1 MDAARDESRERKA
14 AGAQSTHV
22 CSQQQTERYS
32 RRPDH
37 HLKQLEPNDF
47 VDKRC
52 TAAAGK
58 QQKKQCKGRQWLFAM
73 GFLRFRSHQSFRCD
87 FTTSRGAATECSP
100 ERKPGVG
107 VVFGTPAP

>member
-58 QQKKQCKGRQWLFAM
+58 QQKKQCKVDVVGTGRNGHDWLSPTR
-73 GFLRFRSHQSFRCD
+73 FLRVDTPH
-87 FTTSRGAATECSP
+87 THWTSRH
-100 ERKPGVG
+100 
-107 VVFGTPAP
+107 